1 MSVNA
6 FAKLAGVDH
15 STIREAIAHERIVH
29 AIVIVKGKP
38 KISDPELALSELR
51 ANTRGKSDGAFS
63 GATDDQG
70 PEDGD
75 EITFNEARRLREIE
89 VWRITKVKREIE
101 ELNFLERRGEL
112 IDTDEARQSVL
123 DEYANI
129 RTRMLGLSTRIR
141 QRIQSLTSEDIK
153 TIDKLIREALEALSD
168 GEE

>member
-15 STIREAIAHERIVH
+15 STIREAIASERIVH
-29 AIVIVKGKP
+29 AITIVNGKP

-63 GATDDQG
+63 GTTDDQG
-70 PEDGD
+70 PESGD

-112 IDTDEARQSVL
+112 INTDEARQSVL

-153 TIDKLIREALEALSD
+153 TIDKLIREALESLSN
-168 GEE
+168 GE